1 MEYTKYS
8 LLKDIENKLNEK
20 LKNFFKKDIDYYI
33 EKKNI
38 LEENYKKEKIFV
50 SITLGQ
56 TICEIEE
63 IEPEKL
69 KEILKEVIEPIQNQK
84 NQKIF
89 FFSKDEI
96 SGALAEKRIIFA
108 DFFPVYLYSLPEN
121 RIIQILESTI
131 FFIEPPHKILK
142 SDFDTSEEDYDR
154 KIFNLYKNI
163 FISAVDSNTSDIHIV
178 PKTNKY
184 LVFFR
189 IDGIFYERKEFQMLE
204 REGDGLITFLLRSA
218 GKKTKGKFNPDNRMS
233 AQDAKIVID
242 DIPEITKKLGY
253 DLDIRLVF
261 VPDGVTFKNM
271 NVTIRLL
278 YKRML
283 NYENHEIIKEILN
296 LGYENEDANMLA
308 NIMQRRNGIIVISGI
323 TNSGKTTLATTL
335 LNLVNQ
341 RKIGTIEDPIEFVL
355 TKNNISQHQI
365 FVTEDEKVTMDF
377 EDYVKAFKR
386 GDYDV
391 VFIGEWRKHKG
402 LTEAI
407 IEQAYAGQLIL
418 TTLHIPTSFH
428 LFESL
433 EKLFNISP
441 DYILP
446 VLLLSFNQCLIPK
459 LCPECKI
466 KLSREKYDALIK
478 SIIKDFNSVSYLGH
492 EDIQKFLSVLENFQ
506 VGEKLFERGSG
517 CQYCNGIGYKGRTVI
532 YDYFLPSYEI
542 SMLFSKENKIHP
554 YNLIK
559 SLPFKKI
566 KMQTFLDKAQ
576 KGDIDISHYKLII

>member
-38 LEENYKKEKIFV
+38 LEENYKKEKICV

-69 KEILKEVIEPIQNQK
+69 KEILKEIIEPIQNEK

-89 FFSKDEI
+89 FFSKDEF
-96 SGALAEKRIIFA
+96 SSALAEKRIIFV

-121 RIIQILESTI
+121 RIIQILESTV

-142 SDFDTSEEDYDR
+142 RDFDTSEEDYDR

-218 GKKTKGKFNPDNRMS
+218 AKKTKGKFNPDNKMI

-242 DIPEITKKLGY
+242 DIPEVTKKLGY
-253 DLDIRLVF
+253 ELDVRLVF
-261 VPDGVTFKNM
+261 IPDGVTFKNM

-296 LGYENEDANMLA
+296 LGYKNEDANMLA

-355 TKNNISQHQI
+355 TKNNISQH
-365 FVTEDEKVTMDF
+365 
-377 EDYVKAFKR
+377 
-386 GDYDV
+386 
-391 VFIGEWRKHKG
+391 
-402 LTEAI
+402 
-407 IEQAYAGQLIL
+407 
-418 TTLHIPTSFH
+418 
-428 LFESL
+428 
-433 EKLFNISP
+433 
-441 DYILP
+441 
-446 VLLLSFNQCLIPK
+446 
-459 LCPECKI
+459 
-466 KLSREKYDALIK
+466 
-478 SIIKDFNSVSYLGH
+478 
-492 EDIQKFLSVLENFQ
+492 
-506 VGEKLFERGSG
+506 
-517 CQYCNGIGYKGRTVI
+517 
-532 YDYFLPSYEI
+532 
-542 SMLFSKENKIHP
+542 
-554 YNLIK
+554 
-559 SLPFKKI
+559 
-566 KMQTFLDKAQ
+566 
-576 KGDIDISHYKLII
+576 